1 MVSEVSFFRN
11 SLLPVT
17 TPSGVIA
24 FSPSDLRTFRASFL
38 NQYCSISLSLNPPYP
53 LKQKISI
60 YLRVLKRKYFKST
73 IQLSNRPTAKSILK
87 CNSLLYSSIYSYLNY
102 IYILQGC
109 WRVGRCRT
117 CWIAH
122 FQQSNNPH
130 PTKMVKSALCWTCWT
145 FFNIIFLVVNLRN

>member
-1 MVSEVSFFRN
+1 MVSKATFFRN
-11 SLLPVT
+11 ILLLVAI
-17 TPSGVIA
+17 PSGVIA
-24 FSPSDLRTFRASFL
+24 FFYSDLRTIRPSYL
-38 NQYCSISLSLNPPYP
+38 NQYSSFYLSLNPPYP

-73 IQLSNRPTAKSILK
+73 IQLSNRPTMKNILK
-87 CNSLLYSSIYSYLNY
+87 CNSLLYSSIYYYLNY

-109 WRVGRCRT
+109 WGVGRCRT

-130 PTKMVKSALCWTCWT
+130 PTKTVKSALCWTCWMSS
-145 FFNIIFLVVNLRN
+145 NIIFLVVNLRN